1 MAVVQIPMGG
11 GMMGID
17 VPDFAMEATQQDL
30 LSYTQ
35 QQVNILNAIA
45 DNTGAT
51 VSSIQNTSQQSI
63 ANANKN
69 TQQQT
74 TTFLGGVKNILG
86 AGMNKIVS
94 TAASIEQDTQAS
106 QFTEKLFA
114 TMNLPGLGAGMGSVI
129 GIVEEFANQMGNL
142 NRIGAG
148 LGQNFIQLRDD
159 AANIGLGLDQFTQ
172 IVGNSG
178 AMIGSL
184 GANTEEGSNRFIK
197 FTAAL
202 RSATKDAGY
211 FGMTSAEMAQFT
223 ADELDLRRQ
232 MYDTEYNRNL
242 NEKDLAQ
249 QLKENLTLQSAMA
262 RINGQDVRDRI
273 KAQQDFQRDAINAGI
288 MASLTKEQQESL
300 KSATGG
306 LSQLGSGGAM
316 ITEGLRNMM
325 ADMPAEMAPGFAE
338 FAAMLSSQGIDVKGA
353 MSEIDS
359 MIETGADPAAIAAA
373 VDALAGQVKN
383 IDPASM
389 TKLAIGGV
397 EGAQA
402 VLQTRMETV
411 ASGAE
416 TMVDST
422 AKINTAMD
430 DFGKAV
436 ESGALRIQGAAANVE
451 EFMAE
456 SKALAV
462 NSILESV
469 GIDVTNIE
477 AFQTGFAGLSESLTN
492 LPDNEKFRELVSAAI
507 SAAFKLN
514 GTTAVT
520 GLLLDSQGVDR
531 TTGEAERVAEASM
544 LGSLAASAA
553 GLEKFAAILASPMQ
567 GIVALDT
574 LDSAGKITGIQ
585 ALSDTADVVRSSLDG
600 LVLSIEAAT
609 EAIYDSFT
617 NLETAHHSTGSN

>member
-11 GMMGID
+11 GMIGID

-45 DNTGAT
+45 GNSGLT
-51 VSSIQNTSQQSI
+51 VQTIKNTSQQTI

-69 TQQQT
+69 SQQQAT
-74 TTFLGGVKNILG
+74 TVLGGIKNLVG
-86 AGMNKIVS
+86 ASAKVAA
-94 TAASIEQDTQAS
+94 TALNGIQPDTTAS
-106 QFTEKLFA
+106 QLTEKMF
-114 TMNLPGLGAGMGSVI
+114 AGMGLADVGAGVGSII
-129 GIVEEFANQMGNL
+129 GIAEEFANQMSAL
-142 NRIGAG
+142 SRVGAS
-148 LGQNFIQLRDD
+148 LGQNFIQLRND
-159 AANIGLGLDQFTQ
+159 AANIGLGLDQFGK
-172 IVGNSG
+172 IVMDSG
-178 AMIGSL
+178 PMIGSL
-184 GANTEEGSNRFIK
+184 ADNATDGSNRFIK

-202 RSATKDAGY
+202 RSATAEAGY
-211 FGMTSAEMAQFT
+211 FGMSSSDMAQFT
-223 ADELDLRRQ
+223 ADELELRRQ

-242 NEKDLAQ
+242 NEKDLAVQ
-249 QLKENLTLQSAMA
+249 MKENLTLQSAMA
-262 RINGQDVRDRI
+262 RITGQDVQARI
-273 KAQQDFQRDAINAGI
+273 KAQQDFQRDAINSGI

-306 LSQLGSGGAM
+306 LSQLGSGGKM

-325 ADMPAEMAPGFAE
+325 ADMPAELAPGFAE
-338 FAAMLSSQGIDVKGA
+338 FSAMLASQGIDVKGA

-422 AKINTAMD
+422 AKINESLTK
-430 DFGKAV
+430 FSEAV
-436 ESGALRIQGAAANVE
+436 DAGTLKLQGTAANIE
-451 EFMAE
+451 EFAAE
-456 SKALAV
+456 SRNLV
-462 NSILESV
+462 VDSILKSV

-492 LPDNEKFRELVSAAI
+492 LPDNEKFRLLVSTAI
-507 SAAFKLN
+507 GAAFKMSGATAVASAMGIRGEKSEAEKLADASMVGALLAHVGGMEDFARALKIPMQAVVINDVAQAGAQLSGQDWLINTTEVMDTALN
-514 GTTAVT
+514 G
-520 GLLLDSQGVDR
+520 
-531 TTGEAERVAEASM
+531 
-544 LGSLAASAA
+544 LAAS
-553 GLEKFAAILASPMQ
+553 INN
-567 GIVALDT
+567 
-574 LDSAGKITGIQ
+574 
-585 ALSDTADVVRSSLDG
+585 
-600 LVLSIEAAT
+600 AAT
-609 EAIYDSFT
+609 TITDIVTSMPPPQSP
-617 NLETAHHSTGSN
+617 N

>member
-45 DNTGAT
+45 ANTGAT
-51 VSSIQNTSQQSI
+51 VSSIQNTSNQSI

-159 AANIGLGLDQFTQ
+159 AANIGLGLDQFTE

-202 RSATKDAGY
+202 RSATQDAGY

-223 ADELDLRRQ
+223 ADELELRRQ
-232 MYDTEYNRNL
+232 MYDTEFNRNL

-262 RINGQDVRDRI
+262 RITGQDVRDRI
-273 KAQQDFQRDAINAGI
+273 KAQQDFRRDAINASV
-288 MASLTKEQQESL
+288 MSNLTKEQQV
-300 KSATGG
+300 AMDAAVGG
-306 LSQLGSGGAM
+306 LKQYGPMAELMTNAV
-316 ITEGLRNMM
+316 RNTI
-325 ADMPAEMAPGFAE
+325 AGMPASTEFYEAAAIAGSQGVDLLSAVQEQAGMILDAAPGTEISAAINAKVGEFKNMDTSTIQTLAMAPG
-338 FAAMLSSQGIDVKGA
+338 GPDGA
-353 MSEIDS
+353 LTLLEGKM
-359 MIETGADPAAIAAA
+359 GAI
-373 VDALAGQVKN
+373 
-383 IDPASM
+383 
-389 TKLAIGGV
+389 
-397 EGAQA
+397 
-402 VLQTRMETV
+402 
-411 ASGAE
+411 ASGATDMAE
-416 TMVDST
+416 ST
-422 AKINTAMD
+422 AQINTAMD

-436 ESGALRIQGAAANVE
+436 ESGALKIQGAAANVE

-469 GIDVTNIE
+469 GIDITNIE

-520 GLLLDSQGVDR
+520 GLMLDSEGVER
-531 TTGEAERVAEASM
+531 NVSPGEKAAELSM
-544 LGSLAASAA
+544 IGSLIASAGGME
-553 GLEKFAAILASPMQ
+553 GLAKFLAIPMKT
-567 GIVALDT
+567 IVAAET
-574 LDSAGKITGIQ
+574 LDAAGKITGIET
-585 ALSDTADVVRSSLDG
+585 LSAGAAAIKTSMDG
-600 LVLSIEAAT
+600 LVAAFDAGAV
-609 EAIYDSFT
+609 AIGDIVAG
-617 NLETAHHSTGSN
+617 LTAPSAD